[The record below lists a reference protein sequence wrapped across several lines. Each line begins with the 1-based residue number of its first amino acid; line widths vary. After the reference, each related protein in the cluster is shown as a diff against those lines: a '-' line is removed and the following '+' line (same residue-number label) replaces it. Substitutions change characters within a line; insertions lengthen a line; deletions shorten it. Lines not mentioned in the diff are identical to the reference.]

1 MHCCIYESTKREL
14 LSDFLNALRHNFI
27 VRSSSLIGAGK
38 CRAPSRSGATGGTGR
53 SERITERLIFRLY
66 DDVKTSTVPRPSPG
80 C

>member
-38 CRAPSRSGATGGTGR
+38 CRARTSSGATGAR

-66 DDVKTSTVPRPSPG
+66 DDVKTSTVPRPSPD

>member
-38 CRAPSRSGATGGTGR
+38 CRARSGAAGGR

>member
-38 CRAPSRSGATGGTGR
+38 CRARSGATGR

>member
-27 VRSSSLIGAGK
+27 VSLIGAGK
-38 CRAPSRSGATGGTGR
+38 CRARSGATGATGR

-66 DDVKTSTVPRPSPG
+66 DDVKTSTVPRPCPG